1 MFSFSSTP
9 FTKHYYPTVADFENQ
24 TINLDSSKYIDELT
38 FDSIKNYEL
47 TRFDVFISAAGTI
60 GKVGVIP
67 EIPKD
72 CTISLTEN
80 AHKVTTND
88 ESFRDYLLYVF
99 NSESVQYQ
107 LIHMATKTGTPKL
120 SIASLKNIT
129 IPNRRIKNTYKIIVA
144 IHHLNL

>member
-47 TRFDVFISAAGTI
+47 TRFDVFISA
-60 GKVGVIP
+60 VGVIP

-107 LIHMATKTGTPKL
+107 LTHMATKTGTPKL